1 MQLLK
6 DKSIKEGSNSSSNI
20 SGPSMDCYPQCR
32 PVTQQSEG
40 TVYNR
45 KLYMHQI
52 FDGPDYNQVNIADLG
67 QPQMFGCTNVHDYP
81 IYDSL
86 DPNAK
91 IVARAQGLHTET
103 CLDYDNWFQWS
114 RLVFS
119 DERFVLRYLILI
131 LIYLNFPF
139 YNISAFSALLSHL
152 LSLIKILILYP
163 IDSCHGYMHTTCHR
177 TCFFV

>member
-1 MQLLK
+1 VLTLKEWHSSIGLQLLK
-6 DKSIKEGSNSSSNI
+6 DKSIKEGSNPSSNI
-20 SGPSMDCYPQCR
+20 SGLSMDCYPQSR

-40 TVYNR
+40 TVFNR

-52 FDGPDYNQVNIADLG
+52 FDGPDYNHVNIANPG

-103 CLDYDNWFQWS
+103 CLDYDNWFHWS
-114 RLVFS
+114 RLVFR
-119 DERFVLRYLILI
+119 DERFVLQYFD
-131 LIYLNFPF
+131 LNLFG
-139 YNISAFSALLSHL
+139 
-152 LSLIKILILYP
+152 LSLL
-163 IDSCHGYMHTTCHR
+163 
-177 TCFFV
+177 